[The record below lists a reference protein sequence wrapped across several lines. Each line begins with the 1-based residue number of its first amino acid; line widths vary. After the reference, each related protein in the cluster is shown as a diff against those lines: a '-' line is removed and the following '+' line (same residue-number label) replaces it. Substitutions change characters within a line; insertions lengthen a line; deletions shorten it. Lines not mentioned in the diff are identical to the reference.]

1 MTYLKK
7 PALNQPGRKT
17 NALGLTKRDY
27 EAGLSTLCAGCGHD
41 SVTAAI
47 IEACFKLA
55 IEPHR
60 VAKMSGIGCSSKTP
74 GYFMAD
80 AHGFNSV
87 HGRMPSVTTGAYLAD
102 PTMTYIG
109 ISGDGDTTAIGIGQ
123 FLHGAR
129 RNLNM
134 TYIIENNGVY
144 GLTKGQFSAS
154 ADVGSKT
161 KKGEINPFAPIDP
174 VVMAIQMGAGFVARS
189 FSGDKRQL
197 VPLLQA
203 AVSYPGFALI
213 DVISPCVTF
222 NNHQGSTRS
231 YQFTRA
237 HYETLTS
244 VDFVPHQKALE
255 VKDGGESKSAGAK
268 EQDITLFDGSLLRL
282 SELSGGVDIGDRQ
295 QVLSHLETRKQEGK
309 VVTGLLHYK
318 EPFAT
323 LSDIMALPA
332 EPLRHIDLKELCPSA
347 DELADFNDRH
357 R

>member
-1 MTYLKK
+1 MTYLPK
-7 PALNQPGRKT
+7 PNLKPPGQRR
-17 NALGLTKRDY
+17 NSLGLSKRDY
-27 EAGLSTLCAGCGHD
+27 EAALSTLCAGCGHD

-47 IEACFKLA
+47 IEACFKLEL
-55 IEPHR
+55 EPHR

-102 PTMTYIG
+102 ASMTYIG
-109 ISGDGDTTAIGIGQ
+109 ISGDGDTTAIGVGQ

-154 ADVGSKT
+154 ADVGAKT
-161 KKGEINPFAPIDP
+161 KKGEVNPFAPIDP
-174 VVMAIQMGAGFVARS
+174 AVMAIQMGAGFVARS

-203 AVSYPGFALI
+203 AMRYEGFALV

-222 NNHQGSTRS
+222 NNHVGSTRS
-231 YQFTRA
+231 YAFTRD
-237 HYETLTS
+237 HYEILNT
-244 VDFVPHQKALE
+244 VDFVPKQQAIE
-255 VKDGGESKSAGAK
+255 VESSAA
-268 EQDITLFDGSLLRL
+268 EQDIPLFDGSILRL
-282 SELSGGVDIGDRQ
+282 SQLPDGIAMTDRQ
-295 QVLSHLETRKQEGK
+295 QVLRHLDERKAEQK
-309 VVTGLLHYK
+309 VVTGLLHYAP
-318 EPFAT
+318 PFAT
-323 LSDIMALPA
+323 LKDTMGLP
-332 EPLRHIDLKELCPSA
+332 EQPLRHIGLPDLCPTA
-347 DELADFNDRH
+347 ANLKDFNDSH

>member
-1 MTYLKK
+1 MTYLPK
-7 PALNQPGRKT
+7 PKLKQPGRKT
-17 NALGLTKRDY
+17 NSLGLSKRDY

-47 IEACFKLA
+47 IEACFGLEL
-55 IEPHR
+55 EPHR

-102 PTMTYIG
+102 SSMTYIG

-134 TYIIENNGVY
+134 TYIVENNGVY

-161 KKGEINPFAPIDP
+161 KKGDINPFAPIDP

-203 AVSYPGFALI
+203 AISYQGFALV

-231 YQFTRA
+231 YSFTRD
-237 HYETLTS
+237 HYEILNH
-244 VDFVPHQKALE
+244 VDFVPRQKAIE
-255 VKDGGESKSAGAK
+255 VESAK
-268 EQDITLFDGSLLRL
+268 EDHDIQLFDGSILKL
-282 SELSGGVDIGDRQ
+282 SQLPENIAMTDRQ
-295 QVLSHLETRKQEGK
+295 QVLSYLAERKAEQK
-309 VVTGLLHYK
+309 VVTGLLHYR
-318 EPFAT
+318 EPFAN
-323 LSDIMALPA
+323 LKDIMNLPPK
-332 EPLRHIDLKELCPSA
+332 PLRHIPLE
-347 DELADFNDRH
+347 ELAPSEQQLRGFNEAH

>member
-7 PALNQPGRKT
+7 PTLKEPGRKK
-17 NALGLTKRDY
+17 NALGLSKRDY

-55 IEPHR
+55 LEPHR

-102 PTMTYIG
+102 PTLTYIG

-161 KKGEINPFAPIDP
+161 KKGEVNPFAPIDP

-203 AVSYPGFALI
+203 AITYPGFALI

-231 YQFTRA
+231 YKFTRQN
-237 HYETLTS
+237 YELLSS
-244 VDFVPHQKALE
+244 VDFVPHQQAIE
-255 VKDGGESKSAGAK
+255 VKGDASAAK
-268 EQDITLFDGSLLRL
+268 DKDIALFDGSLLRL
-282 SELSGGVDIGDRQ
+282 SRVSTAVDISDRQ
-295 QVLSHLETRKQEGK
+295 QVLGHLEARKHEGK

-318 EPFAT
+318 KPFAT
-323 LSDIMALPA
+323 LSEIMNLPG
-332 EPLRHIDLKELCPSA
+332 EPLRKIDLDSLAPSA
-347 DELADFNDRH
+347 ADLASFNDQH